1 MFIRN
6 PDRANGVETV
16 AASQT
21 GQVLG
26 VAGAK
31 GDYISHLII
40 VPATTSPGAVALIDN
55 VTSTTVFA
63 GGAAS
68 VTTLVPFVVPL
79 DAISVSGVW
88 SITTGANVSVI
99 AVGIF
104 S

>member
-26 VAGAK
+26 SSGAK

-40 VPATTSPGAVALIDN
+40 IPATVSPGSVVLIDN
-55 VTSTTVFA
+55 ATSTTVFA
-63 GGAAS
+63 GGASS
-68 VTTLVPFVVPL
+68 VVTLVPFVVPL
-79 DAISVSGVW
+79 DAISIGGSW

-99 AVGIF
+99 AVGNF